1 LTKYSSFDYEE
12 KGFDAENKNQRMVF
26 FPVKSHV
33 VDPVS
38 MNLKPKNPFS

>member
-1 LTKYSSFDYEE
+1 LTKYSSFDCEG
-12 KGFDAENKNQRMVF
+12 KSSDAENKNQRMVF

-38 MNLKPKNPFS
+38 MNSKPKNPFS